1 MPDSSSSSSDSSLPH
16 NSNISELPTSFTL
29 FLAHE
34 DFERVYLTALR
45 HAPQPVGEYVCTV
58 EFGTLNHTWFFREQN
73 ITSWFLTETG
83 EDEPTSGSLDIP
95 AYFLEAINQLLAH
108 VDDNDVELHI
118 NRDANTITYS
128 AKQSHFT
135 ATLPTQPQRPPR
147 SQHPRSSRVH
157 VNTAHFAQVGPFLS
171 SIPVDIPEDEDG
183 HPAVFQPFITF
194 TYDGTD
200 LVISR
205 DWTKLGGPVLTMRV
219 QAGGDYR
226 GSFSMYAPAAAREFF
241 LADAYGSGALV
252 FEFSDEEPHVCKLT
266 NTTWGI
272 DIQLAN
278 EYVFKYRRRLEAA
291 LSAGDTELEVK
302 RDSRIGWDP
311 VVVVEAGN
319 RTITATITEAEN
331 GSSHYVRLKT
341 DIISNI
347 PWTPELATEINAW
360 NDQWPTVKL
369 LHTDTVVQVVADV
382 PMASLSDISGTVVD
396 LVAKAQIVDELIGA
410 VL

>member
-1 MPDSSSSSSDSSLPH
+1 MPDSSSTSSDSSLPLD
-16 NSNISELPTSFTL
+16 SEISEQPTTFTL
-29 FLAHE
+29 FLAHD
-34 DFERVYLTALR
+34 DFERIVVTAQR
-45 HAPQPVGEYVCTV
+45 HASNPVGEYVCTV

-73 ITSWFLTETG
+73 ITSWFHTETND
-83 EDEPTSGSLDIP
+83 DEPTAGSLNIP
-95 AYFLEAINQLLAH
+95 AYFLEAIHRIVTHEEEQ
-108 VDDNDVELHI
+108 DVELHI
-118 NRDANTITYS
+118 NRDEDTITYS

-135 ATLPTQPQRPPR
+135 ATLPSQPER
-147 SQHPRSSRVH
+147 SQQSKPERSSRLH

-171 SIPVDIPEDEDG
+171 SVPIDIPEDEDG

-200 LVISR
+200 LIVSR
-205 DWTKLGGPVLTMRV
+205 DWSSLGGPVLTLRL

-226 GSFSMYAPAAAREFF
+226 GTFSMYAPAVAREFF
-241 LADAYGSGALV
+241 LADTYGSGPLV

-266 NTTWGI
+266 NQTWGI

-278 EYVFKYRRRLEAA
+278 EYVFRYRRRLEAA
-291 LSAGDTELEVK
+291 LSAGDAELEVT

-311 VVVVEAGN
+311 VVVVEAGD
-319 RTITATITEAEN
+319 RTITATITEASN
-331 GSSHYVRLKT
+331 GSTHYVRVKT
-341 DIISNI
+341 DIISDI

-369 LHTDTVVQVVADV
+369 LHTDTALQAVADV
-382 PMASLSDISGTVVD
+382 PMAALPDIAGTVVD